1 MDPVT
6 TAIVTAIVAGAAG
19 GMAEVSLVEGYTALK
34 SMFARRFGDQ
44 SEIVRAVESVEMRPS
59 STNRQGILAEEVQA
73 AGADK
78 DVEVL
83 QVVTRLLEAIQ
94 NMALRQAQGAA
105 VGVDLEKIKAATLK
119 IEDIIAT
126 GTGIRVKD
134 GEFSGDISIKGVR
147 AGRQSASIPK
157 S

>member
-6 TAIVTAIVAGAAG
+6 TAIMIGAANG
-19 GMAEVSLVEGYTALK
+19 TANATIAQAYNALK
-34 SMFARRFGDQ
+34 SVFTRKFGDQ

-94 NMALRQAQGAA
+94 NTALRQAQGAA
-105 VGVDLEKIKAATLK
+105 IGVDLEKIKAAALE

-126 GTGIRVKD
+126 GTGVRVKE
-134 GEFSGDISIKGVR
+134 GELSGNISIKGVR
-147 AGRQSASIPK
+147 AGVQTAGNPK
-157 S
+157 W